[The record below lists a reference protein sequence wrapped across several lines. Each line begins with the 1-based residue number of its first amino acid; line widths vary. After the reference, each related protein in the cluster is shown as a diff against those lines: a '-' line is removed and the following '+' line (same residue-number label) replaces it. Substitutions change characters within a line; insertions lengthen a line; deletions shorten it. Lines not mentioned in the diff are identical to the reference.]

1 MCYNFTK
8 FEQNSI
14 KNKQVLLKDCIC
26 LSLIFFT
33 HPIGKH
39 GWIFYLDRCGW
50 TPIHCAAFNGHLD
63 IVKFLVGLTDT
74 PLNYYFLHGT
84 PIEIAKDRGHVEV
97 QKFLENHC
105 KYLITK
111 VKKGLLEID
120 RAHNW
125 NFSQTFL

>member
-1 MCYNFTK
+1 MLQLHQVLTK
-8 FEQNSI
+8 FDQKQTSFI
-14 KNKQVLLKDCIC
+14 KGLY
-26 LSLIFFT
+26 LSESHFFT
-33 HPIGKH
+33 HPLGKH